1 MTTYYENIDK
11 DRLKNLFIKFCE
23 FDTGSCENTKK
34 GIEPST
40 KKQVEFAKKIL
51 VKVLKKI
58 GLKDVKIDKTGTV
71 TAYLK
76 GNIKNNLTLGLIV
89 HMDTSEQ
96 APTGPVK
103 PLVHEYKEGSIVLNE
118 ETVIE
123 ACDLEPYKNQT
134 IITSDGTTLLGADD
148 KAGIAEILE
157 TISVLIEHPEIERP
171 NIKVAITPDEEIGE
185 GVTNFDIKKFGANIA
200 YTVDGSEVD
209 NIESETFNAFNPE
222 ITIVGVP
229 VHCGY
234 AYGKMVNAIE
244 VATAIMNKIPKNELP
259 ESTREREGY
268 YHVDVING
276 SVNEV
281 TMKMLVRDFDFE
293 QAKARIEFL
302 RKIIVEV
309 ENDYKGCKITLKEN
323 EKYHNMKE
331 KLMELPEVIEYAKEA
346 IRRSGMEPKEPV
358 VRGGTD
364 GAMLTLRGLLTP
376 NLGTGGVN
384 FHSKKEF
391 VSLEAM
397 AKSSENILNLV
408 NIWAEKADEISDKL
422 WY

>member
-1 MTTYYENIDK
+1 MSKYFDYINEE
-11 DRLKNLFIKFCE
+11 RLKDLFIKMAE
-23 FDTGSCENTKK
+23 VDTGSCEDTKNS
-34 GIEPST
+34 IAPST
-40 KKQVEFAKKIL
+40 KKQVEFAKKVLI
-51 VKVLKKI
+51 KVLKKI
-58 GLKDVKIDKTGTV
+58 GLKDVKLDKTGTV

-76 GNIKNNLTLGLIV
+76 GNIKSNLTLGLIA

-103 PLVHEYKEGSIVLNE
+103 PLVHDYNEGDIVLE
-118 ETVIE
+118 GGTVID
-123 ACDLEPYKNQT
+123 ACDLEPYKNQI

-157 TISVLIEHPEIERP
+157 AVTVLMEHSEIERP
-171 NIKVAITPDEEIGE
+171 NIKIAITPDEEIGE
-185 GVTNFDIKKFGANIA
+185 GVANFDIKNFGADIA

-222 ITIVGVP
+222 IAIVGVP

-244 VATAIMNKIPKNELP
+244 VASAIMNKIPKNELP

-268 YHVDVING
+268 YHVDAING

-293 QAKARIEFL
+293 GAKARIEFL
-302 RKIIVEV
+302 RKIISEV

-331 KLMELPEVIEYAKEA
+331 KLMELPEVIEFAKEA
-346 IRRSGMEPKEPV
+346 IRRSGLEPKEPV

-391 VSLEAM
+391 VSLEVM
-397 AKSSENILNLV
+397 KKSSENVINLMNV
-408 NIWAEKADEISDKL
+408 WAQKADEISKKL
-422 WY
+422 

>member
-23 FDTGSCENTKK
+23 FDTGSCEDTKK

-58 GLKDVKIDKTGTV
+58 GLKDVKLDKTGTV

-76 GNIKNNLTLGLIV
+76 GNIKNSLTLGLIA

-103 PLVHEYKEGSIVLNE
+103 PLVHEYKEGNIVLNE
-118 ETVIE
+118 KTVIE

-134 IITSDGTTLLGADD
+134 IITSDGRTLLGADD

-157 TISVLIEHPEIERP
+157 AISVLIEHPEIERP

-185 GVTNFDIKKFGANIA
+185 GVTNFYIKKFGANIA

-222 ITIVGVP
+222 ITIIGVP

-293 QAKARIEFL
+293 GAKARIEIL
-302 RKIIVEV
+302 RKIIAEV

-408 NIWAEKADEISDKL
+408 NIWAEKADEISNKL

>member
-1 MTTYYENIDK
+1 MSKYFDYVNEE
-11 DRLKNLFIKFCE
+11 RLKNLFIKMAE
-23 FDTGSCENTKK
+23 VDTGSCENTKS
-34 GIEPST
+34 GIAPST
-40 KKQVEFAKKIL
+40 KKQVEFAKKVL
-51 VKVLKKI
+51 VKVLKKM
-58 GLKDVKIDKTGTV
+58 GLKDVKLDKTGTV

-76 GNIKNNLTLGLIV
+76 GNIKNDLTLGLIA

-96 APTGPVK
+96 APTGVVK
-103 PLVHEYKEGSIVLNE
+103 PQIHEYKEGDIVLSGG
-118 ETVIE
+118 TTIDK
-123 ACDLEPYKNQT
+123 CDLEPYKNHT

-157 TISVLIEHPEIERP
+157 AINVLIEHPEIERP
-171 NIKVAITPDEEIGE
+171 NIKIAITPDEEIGE
-185 GVTNFDIKKFGANIA
+185 GVTNFDIKKFNVNVA

-209 NIESETFNAFNPE
+209 NVESETFNAFNPE

-244 VATAIMNKIPKNELP
+244 VASAIMNKIPKDELP
-259 ESTREREGY
+259 ESTKDREGY
-268 YHVDVING
+268 YHVDSING

-302 RKIIVEV
+302 RKIILEV

-346 IRRSGMEPKEPV
+346 IRRSGMQPKEPV

-391 VSLEAM
+391 VSLQIM
-397 AKSSENILNLV
+397 KKSSENVLNLV
-408 NIWAEKADEISDKL
+408 NVWALNANEISKKL
-422 WY
+422 

>member
-1 MTTYYENIDK
+1 MTTYYESVDK

-23 FDTGSCENTKK
+23 FDTGSCEDTKK

-40 KKQVEFAKKIL
+40 KKQIEFAKKIL
-51 VKVLKKI
+51 IKVLKKV
-58 GLKDVKIDKTGTV
+58 GLKDVKLDNTGTV

-76 GNIKNNLTLGLIV
+76 GNIKNNLTLGLIA

-96 APTGPVK
+96 APTGPVN
-103 PLVHEYKEGSIVLNE
+103 PLVHEYKEGNIVLNE
-118 ETVIE
+118 ETIIE

-134 IITSDGTTLLGADD
+134 VITSDGRTLLGADD

-157 TISVLIEHPEIERP
+157 AISVLIEHPEIERP
-171 NIKVAITPDEEIGE
+171 NIKIAITPDEEIGE

-222 ITIVGVP
+222 ITIAGVP

-276 SVNEV
+276 NVNEV

-302 RKIIVEV
+302 RKIIAEV

-408 NIWAEKADEISDKL
+408 NIWAQKADEISSKL
-422 WY
+422 

>member
-1 MTTYYENIDK
+1 MTNYFEYINGE
-11 DRLKNLFIKFCE
+11 RLKDLFIKFAE
-23 FDTGSCENTKK
+23 VDTGSCEDTKK
-34 GIEPST
+34 GIVPST
-40 KKQVEFAKKIL
+40 KKQVEFAKKVL
-51 VKVLKKI
+51 VKVLKKM
-58 GLKDVKIDKTGTV
+58 GLKDVKLDKTGTV

-76 GNIKNNLTLGLIV
+76 GNIKSGLTLGLIA

-103 PLVHEYKEGSIVLNE
+103 PLIHNYTSGDIVLKG

-123 ACDLEPYKNQT
+123 TIDLEPYKNQT

-157 TISVLIEHPEIERP
+157 AVKVLMEHPEIERP
-171 NIKVAITPDEEIGE
+171 NIKIAITPDEEIGE
-185 GVTNFDIKKFGANIA
+185 GVTNFDIKKFGADVA

-234 AYGKMVNAIE
+234 AYGKMVNAVE

-259 ESTREREGY
+259 ESTRDREGY
-268 YHVDVING
+268 YHVDSING

-293 QAKARIEFL
+293 GAKARIEFL
-302 RKIIVEV
+302 RKIISEV

-331 KLMELPEVIEYAKEA
+331 KLMELPEVIEFAKEA
-346 IRRSGMEPKEPV
+346 IRRSGLEPKEPV

-391 VSLEAM
+391 VSLEVM
-397 AKSSENILNLV
+397 KKSSENVINLMNV
-408 NIWAEKADEISDKL
+408 WAKNADEISKKL
-422 WY
+422 